1 MNKHTEHDTRE
12 HLLATGEQLCLQR
25 GFTGMGLSELLKT
38 AEVPKGSFYHYF
50 RSKEAFGV
58 AMLERHYAAY
68 HQRLTELLQSGE
80 GNYRD
85 RILAYYQQTLNQFC
99 QHGTISGCL
108 TVKLSAEVCDL
119 SEDMRSAMDK
129 GARGVIALLSQ
140 ALENGRK
147 NHCLTF
153 CGEPLQQAQVLYA
166 LWLGANLQAKISRS
180 FEPLENALAHVK
192 NIIATPAVYQAF
204 FITRRPGAFMSS
216 EKLYSP
222 LKVGA
227 ITAANRIF
235 MAPLTRLRSIEP
247 GDIPTPLM
255 AEYYR
260 QRASAG
266 LIISEATQISAQAK
280 GYAGAPGIHSQEQ
293 IAAWKKITA
302 GVHAENG
309 HMAVQLWHTGRISHA
324 SLQPGG
330 QAPVAPSALSA
341 GTRTS
346 LRDENGQAIRVETS
360 MPRALELGE
369 IPGIVNDF
377 RQAIANAREAGFDL
391 VELHSAHGYLLHQ
404 FLSPSSNHRTD
415 QYGGSVENRARLV
428 LEVVDA
434 GIEEWGA
441 DRIGIRISPIGTFQ
455 NTDNGPNEEADAL
468 YLIEQLGKRGIAY
481 LHMSEP
487 DWAGGEPYTDAFREK
502 VRARF
507 HGPIIGAGAYT
518 VEKAET
524 LIGKGLID
532 AVAFGRDWIANP
544 DLVARLQ
551 RKAEL
556 NPQRA
561 ESFYGGGAE
570 GYTDYPTL

>member
-1 MNKHTEHDTRE
+1 MSKS
-12 HLLATGEQLCLQR
+12 L
-25 GFTGMGLSELLKT
+25 FT
-38 AEVPKGSFYHYF
+38 
-50 RSKEAFGV
+50 
-58 AMLERHYAAY
+58 
-68 HQRLTELLQSGE
+68 
-80 GNYRD
+80 
-85 RILAYYQQTLNQFC
+85 
-99 QHGTISGCL
+99 
-108 TVKLSAEVCDL
+108 
-119 SEDMRSAMDK
+119 
-129 GARGVIALLSQ
+129 
-140 ALENGRK
+140 
-147 NHCLTF
+147 
-153 CGEPLQQAQVLYA
+153 
-166 LWLGANLQAKISRS
+166 
-180 FEPLENALAHVK
+180 
-192 NIIATPAVYQAF
+192 
-204 FITRRPGAFMSS
+204 
-216 EKLYSP
+216 P

-227 ITAANRIF
+227 ITVPNRVF

-255 AEYYR
+255 GEYYR

-280 GYAGAPGIHSQEQ
+280 GYAGAPGLHSPEQ

-309 HMAVQLWHTGRISHA
+309 HIAVQLWHTGRISHT

-330 QAPVAPSALSA
+330 QAPVAPSAIAA

-346 LRDENGQAIRVETS
+346 LRDANGNAIREETS
-360 MPRALELGE
+360 VPRALEIDE

-377 RQAIANAREAGFDL
+377 RQAVANAREAGFDL
-391 VELHSAHGYLLHQ
+391 VELHAAHGYLLHQ
-404 FLSPSSNHRTD
+404 FLSPSANQRTD
-415 QYGGSVENRARLV
+415 EYGGSVENRARLV

-434 GIEEWGA
+434 VCNEWGA
-441 DRIGIRISPIGTFQ
+441 DRIGIRVSPIGTFQ

-468 YLIEQLGKRGIAY
+468 YLIEELARRGIAY

-487 DWAGGEPYTDAFREK
+487 DWAGGAPYTEAFREK

-518 VEKAET
+518 PEKAED
-524 LIGKGLID
+524 LMSKGLID
-532 AVAFGRDWIANP
+532 AVAFGRDYIANP
-544 DLVARLQ
+544 DLVERLE

-556 NPQRA
+556 NPQRP

>member
-1 MNKHTEHDTRE
+1 MSKS
-12 HLLATGEQLCLQR
+12 L
-25 GFTGMGLSELLKT
+25 FT
-38 AEVPKGSFYHYF
+38 
-50 RSKEAFGV
+50 
-58 AMLERHYAAY
+58 
-68 HQRLTELLQSGE
+68 
-80 GNYRD
+80 
-85 RILAYYQQTLNQFC
+85 
-99 QHGTISGCL
+99 
-108 TVKLSAEVCDL
+108 
-119 SEDMRSAMDK
+119 
-129 GARGVIALLSQ
+129 
-140 ALENGRK
+140 
-147 NHCLTF
+147 
-153 CGEPLQQAQVLYA
+153 
-166 LWLGANLQAKISRS
+166 
-180 FEPLENALAHVK
+180 
-192 NIIATPAVYQAF
+192 
-204 FITRRPGAFMSS
+204 
-216 EKLYSP
+216 P

-227 ITAANRIF
+227 ITVPNRVF

-255 AEYYR
+255 GEYYR

-280 GYAGAPGIHSQEQ
+280 GYAGAPGLHSPEQ

-309 HMAVQLWHTGRISHA
+309 HMAVQLWHTGRISHT

-330 QAPVAPSALSA
+330 QAPVAPSAIAA

-346 LRDENGQAIRVETS
+346 LRDANGNAIREETS
-360 MPRALELGE
+360 VPRALEIDE

-377 RQAIANAREAGFDL
+377 RQAVANAREAGFDL
-391 VELHSAHGYLLHQ
+391 VELHAAHGYLLHQ
-404 FLSPSSNHRTD
+404 FLSPSANQRTD
-415 QYGGSVENRARLV
+415 EYGGSVENRARLV

-434 GIEEWGA
+434 VCNEWGA
-441 DRIGIRISPIGTFQ
+441 DRIGIRVSPIGTFQ

-468 YLIEQLGKRGIAY
+468 YLIEELARRGIAY

-487 DWAGGEPYTDAFREK
+487 DWAGGAPYTEAFREK
-502 VRARF
+502 MRARF

-518 VEKAET
+518 PEKAED

-532 AVAFGRDWIANP
+532 AVAFGRDYIANP
-544 DLVARLQ
+544 DLVERLE

-556 NPQRA
+556 NPQRP